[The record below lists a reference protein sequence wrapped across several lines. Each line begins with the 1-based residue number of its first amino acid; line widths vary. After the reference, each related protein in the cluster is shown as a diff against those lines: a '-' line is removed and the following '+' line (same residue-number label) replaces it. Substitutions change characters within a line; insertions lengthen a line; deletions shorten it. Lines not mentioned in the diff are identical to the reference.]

1 MVETDTEPYLAIVF
15 TFINLSINLLSSG
28 IIISLILMVFLL
40 FCSAMVSGSEIA
52 FFSLSPS
59 QLEHLYSDGSKKN
72 KQVIQLFEA
81 PKRLLATI
89 LISNNF
95 VNVAIVILS
104 TFITNSLFSFSEY
117 PIITFVFQVVTVTSL
132 ILLFGEIIPKIY
144 ATQYP
149 LKFAYLMVKPILI
162 LRSFFYPLSSLL
174 VNSTNLI
181 DKRIKR
187 KSHNISMSELSKAI
201 DITSDETTPDEEKKM
216 LKGVVKFGDI
226 NVKEIMKARVDVTAI
241 DTITKFDTL
250 IETIISSGYS
260 RIPVF
265 SETFDNIKGIL
276 YAKDLLPHLKE
287 NKDFEWQSLVRKAFF
302 VPESKMIN
310 DLLHEFQEKKIHL
323 AIVVDEYG
331 GVSGIVTLEDI
342 IEEIVGEIN
351 DEFDYS
357 RDENIH
363 SKLDENNFIFE
374 GKTLLND
381 FCKITGID
389 SKTFEEIKGESDT
402 LAGLILEIEGE
413 IPQKSSI
420 IKFQNFIFE
429 IEAVDNRRIQKI
441 KVKILEKNQANQE
454 K

>member
-1 MVETDTEPYLAIVF
+1 MVL
-15 TFINLSINLLSSG
+15 
-28 IIISLILMVFLL
+28 LL
-40 FCSAMVSGSEIA
+40 FCSAMISGSEIA

-59 QLEHLYSDGSKKN
+59 QLEHLYSESSKKN
-72 KQVIQLFEA
+72 KQIIQLFEK

-117 PIITFVFQVVTVTSL
+117 SIITFVFQVVIVTSL

-162 LRSFFYPLSSLL
+162 LRSFFYPISSLL

-226 NVKEIMKARVDVTAI
+226 GVKEIMKARVDVTAI
-241 DTITKFDTL
+241 DNITKFDNL

-287 NKDFEWQSLVRKAFF
+287 NKDFQWQSLVRKAFF

-357 RDENIH
+357 KDENIN

-429 IEAVDNRRIQKI
+429 IEAVDNRRIQQI
-441 KVKILEKNQANQE
+441 KVKILEKNKIRGINE

>member
-1 MVETDTEPYLAIVF
+1 LVETDTEPYLAIVF

-441 KVKILEKNQANQE
+441 KVKILEKNKTNSD

>member
-1 MVETDTEPYLAIVF
+1 MVETDIEPYLAIVF
-15 TFINLSINLLSSG
+15 TFLSLSINLLSSG

-441 KVKILEKNQANQE
+441 KVKILEKNKTNSG

>member
-1 MVETDTEPYLAIVF
+1 LVETDIEPYLAIVF
-15 TFINLSINLLSSG
+15 TFLSLSINLLSSG

-441 KVKILEKNQANQE
+441 KVKILEKNKTNSG